1 MKKSFLILAV
11 ILGAQ
16 VVAHAQV
23 EPTFEEW
30 RDPEVNEIARLPMRT
45 TFYSLPANYIYLN
58 NTTWSFNFVENAN
71 ERPQDFYLPDY
82 DDSNWGQI
90 DLLGMWE
97 LNGYGSPIYINNGY
111 PWGERFGLTPP
122 IVPEEGNHVGSYR
135 REIFIPEDWDG
146 KYVVAHFGS
155 VTSNIYLWVN
165 GHFVGYSEDSKLA
178 AEFDIT
184 PYIIPGSDNL
194 FAFQV
199 FRWCDG
205 SYLEDQ
211 DFFRFSGVARDFYLF
226 ARDPYHVEDIRV
238 TPILDDEYRNATL
251 HVDLK
256 LAGVV
261 SDAKW
266 VVWLDICDE
275 ERFNVASGVVE
286 LNVDKDAGGKIECV
300 RADVSKIQTL
310 DDGLEHLVNLDVM
323 DILKVERDAERPE
336 LISFSLDIDVMDPKK
351 WSAES
356 PNLYTLITTLRYEKN
371 NINTMLSS
379 TGNGDSD
386 DSGDEWISAL
396 TQPEKT
402 YIEETEIVPIKVG
415 FRSVEIKDSQLLVN
429 GQPILIKGVNRHEL
443 YPTSGYN
450 LTEEQMEAD
459 IKLMKSF
466 NINAVR
472 TSHYPDDPWW
482 YHLCDIYGIYVIAE
496 ANVESHGMGYGE
508 RSLSKDPA
516 YKTAHLQRNMRNVQC
531 NFNRPSVIIW
541 SMGNEAGFG
550 DNFID
555 CYKWIKEEDP
565 SRPVQYE
572 QSGRN
577 EWTDIFCPMYYPY
590 DKCVEYAEGDDPRPL
605 IQCEYAHAMGNSEGG
620 LKEYWDLIRKYP
632 KYQGGFIWDFADQSV
647 LWEKDGV
654 TIHAY
659 GGDFNDEDQND
670 GNFCVNGLFDSE
682 RNPHPHAYE
691 VQYLYQNIWV
701 SPVSVAPDGDAK
713 IVVRNENFF
722 TGLENYTM
730 ECELQVNGSVIKWGE
745 VMDLNVAPQEQV
757 EITIPMYYRQP
768 IETESDRE
776 YAEEAKS
783 IRDDS
788 DIESSSFDYDKYIYY
803 IYSNSYPVYEFNPED
818 DIFLNVYFR
827 RKEAD
832 GLMEA
837 GSVVAYQQLVIHEG
851 QRPSV
856 KEGFISEG
864 GIESET
870 KVALAGSASDE
881 EASAGVASSGRDAP
895 SARGGSKRKG
905 ASESESLPH
914 IMVEENDTL
923 VAIVG
928 DEFRISFDKESGYI
942 TEYEVAGKSMLAE
955 GSSIRPNFWRA
966 PTDND
971 YGAGLQRRFAVWK
984 EPGFTLT
991 DLTISHDYV
1000 STNTGLTTSR
1010 DYIST
1015 LTDFAI
1021 SQDYISANRGLTTS
1035 RDYISVN
1042 TGLPTTRDNIS
1053 ANTGLP
1059 TTRDSFSSDVESSSA
1074 SKGKK
1079 QRGGS
1084 SEPSKSSAT
1093 GKSGKSSVG
1102 SGVRDVVVVR
1112 ALYEMEKIPATL
1124 EMEYRISEDGETL
1137 LTQSMHPT
1145 GEGGETPPMFRF
1157 GVRMEL
1163 TGELDTLIY
1172 YGRGDFENYADRK
1185 SAGHIALYKTSVDET
1200 FHPYLRPQ
1208 EIGTHSDLRLFA
1220 LKGNSYSTPKHMV
1233 VALAFIS
1240 DSLFS
1245 ASALP
1250 YSQEQLDDGIWKQQS
1265 HPEYLEKDGKIHICV
1280 DKAQMGLGCV
1290 NSWGALPLPEYML
1303 PFGDYEFTLLIK
1315 PYEQPPTKQPHQ
1327 KNKKK

>member
-1 MKKSFLILAV
+1 MKKSLLILATAV
-11 ILGAQ
+11 AAVAMISSP
-16 VVAHAQV
+16 VVAFGQLT
-23 EPTFEEW
+23 PTFEEW
-30 RDPEVNEIARLPMRT
+30 RDPEVNEIARLPMHT
-45 TFYSLPANYIYLN
+45 TFYSFPQNYIFLN
-58 NTTWSFNFVENAN
+58 GAWNFNFVENAN

-82 DDSNWGQI
+82 DDSHWGQI
-90 DLLGMWE
+90 DIPGMWE
-97 LNGYGSPIYINNGY
+97 LNGYGTPIYINNGY

-178 AEFDIT
+178 TEFDIT

-211 DFFRFSGVARDFYLF
+211 DFFRFSGVARNCYLF

-238 TPILDDEYRNATL
+238 TPILDDEYRDATL

-256 LAGVV
+256 LAGMV
-261 SDAKW
+261 SDATW
-266 VVWLDICDE
+266 VVDLSLCADDGHH
-275 ERFNVASGVVE
+275 VAWGKVE
-286 LNVDKDAGGKIECV
+286 LNVEDGVAGKALCVSARTAKTITAGGVDCDLIT
-300 RADVSKIQTL
+300 ADSTDAV
-310 DDGLEHLVNLDVM
+310 
-323 DILKVERDAERPE
+323 KVERDPERPE
-336 LISFSLDIDVMDPKK
+336 ITSLSLDLYVENPEK

-356 PNLYTLITTLRYEKN
+356 PYLYTLYTALYSEHN
-371 NINTMLSS
+371 NISAVLSGLSS
-379 TGNGDSD
+379 TDNGGSD
-386 DSGDEWISAL
+386 DSDLEWGYAL
-396 TQPEKT
+396 AKPTET
-402 YIEETEIVPIKVG
+402 HIEQVELVPIKVG

-443 YPTSGYN
+443 YPTSGYD

-472 TSHYPDDPWW
+472 TSHYPDEPWW

-572 QSGRN
+572 QSGHN

-701 SPVSVAPDGDAK
+701 TPVSVAPDGDAK
-713 IVVRNENFF
+713 ILVRNENFF

-730 ECELQVNGSVIKWGE
+730 ECELQVNGSIIKWGE
-745 VMDLNVAPQEQV
+745 VTNLDIPPQEQV

-768 IETESDRE
+768 IETKADRE

-783 IRDDS
+783 LRDYS
-788 DIESSSFDYDKYIYY
+788 GEESSYFDYDKYIYY
-803 IYSNSYPVYEFNPED
+803 IYSNNYPVYELNPED
-818 DIFLNVYFR
+818 DLFLNVYFK
-827 RKEAD
+827 RKEDD

-837 GSVVAYQQLVIHEG
+837 GSVAAYQQLLIHEG
-851 QRPSV
+851 ESQSI

-864 GIESET
+864 D
-870 KVALAGSASDE
+870 GSQSGAQT
-881 EASAGVASSGRDAP
+881 GVT
-895 SARGGSKRKG
+895 
-905 ASESESLPH
+905 
-914 IMVEENDTL
+914 VEESDSL
-923 VAIVG
+923 LAVVG

-984 EPGFTLT
+984 EPGLTLT
-991 DLTISHDYV
+991 DLTISHDYISTNRGLTTTRDYISALTEFAISQDYV
-1000 STNTGLTTSR
+1000 STNTGLATS
-1010 DYIST
+1010 
-1015 LTDFAI
+1015 
-1021 SQDYISANRGLTTS
+1021 
-1035 RDYISVN
+1035 
-1042 TGLPTTRDNIS
+1042 P
-1053 ANTGLP
+1053 
-1059 TTRDSFSSDVESSSA
+1059 DSFSSDVESSSA
-1074 SKGKK
+1074 SKGEK
-1079 QRGGS
+1079 QKRGS
-1084 SEPSKSSAT
+1084 SEPSKSSKESKSSAT
-1093 GKSGKSSVG
+1093 GKSGKSSG
-1102 SGVRDVVVVR
+1102 ESRVRDVVVVR

-1137 LTQSMHPT
+1137 LTQRMHPT
-1145 GEGGETPPMFRF
+1145 GDGGETPPMFRF

-1163 TGELDTLIY
+1163 TGDLDTLIY

-1185 SAGHIALYKTSVDET
+1185 SAGHIGLYKTSVDET

-1208 EIGTHSDLRLFA
+1208 ETGTHSDLRLFG
-1220 LKGNSYSTPKHMV
+1220 LKGDSYTTLEHMG

-1265 HPEYLEKDGKIHICV
+1265 HPEYLQKDGKIHICI

-1303 PFGDYEFTLLIK
+1303 PFTDYEFTLLIK
-1315 PYEQPPTKQPHQ
+1315 PYQQTSTKLTHQ
-1327 KNKKK
+1327 KKH